1 MLPRPSTSCRR
12 LKHHLTTSFECVW
25 VSEEDLHNAVQRF
38 CGTSNTIRRHGS
50 SVPGPMESRRRLGR
64 RRMTHVT
71 EMTQAPM
78 YDLGALW
85 CSSWGPEKIE
95 SQWKAPT
102 PRITEQPKHP
112 PILPSW
118 LTNWTPLPEQ
128 PTDIFTE
135 TANVEESTGNLY
147 DMLQQERQIK
157 NHFYDFEMA
166 IEAHRREC
174 TEMKRDQKT
183 KKNKSRHRQLAE
195 STKALKLCLSFGEKL
210 QQSLTL
216 GLVTSDLLSK
226 SLRTVTNVFMEIGSG
241 SFSDTTSSTK
251 ESLNMED
258 CFRGFSSG
266 VTEQILAFH
275 KLVWDG
281 IVSCKVLEPADFDSG
296 VVGEYL
302 LLLAALPSTKETQL
316 LISEILP
323 SLSAV
328 QVESNV
334 GNILSLLNKWSLS
347 WLKKSKNPPD
357 ATKFLAK
364 AEASLI
370 ASQRSINHIRMLMWS
385 NRGKE
390 APELIQRILDIFV
403 RSSREFSIASNKL
416 WCAESIFMPHSH
428 SIDAMSTTLAA
439 LPKEVTST
447 LIRSHSEVICS
458 AAFWNQRSVSGP
470 IDYLAQSHRIR
481 FNWLSVLSKL
491 ENIDDSMFTE
501 AFISLQQQDLNRF
514 NLDTKKYTL
523 TWRQISELVLNR
535 WTSQGILTN
544 GNVIIDTFKMKTL
557 HSPFSFGWL
566 LWTLEKYGQL
576 SDGMIQS
583 LLDFLLDV
591 KGFGHIHAVLKQSK
605 MFNIRVNTDVLAG
618 LVNNTTSVDL
628 QAAYNI
634 YMQHC
639 VGGVKPE
646 ACASLFATMV
656 YHGSEGIWTAL
667 DAPIYAAMPKW
678 KRKAPSHKILSQ
690 ARIELVH
697 ELAKAFAHH
706 KVKNPR
712 QALRNVT
719 QCWHYLRAH
728 KVKPTSEISRAV
740 TRVGIIADVRDGK
753 WGRTERVRWVLEVIE
768 KAEGPEVAD
777 AVRRAVAKWREK
789 LRIRLEKKKEGYIV

>member
-1 MLPRPSTSCRR
+1 
-12 LKHHLTTSFECVW
+12 
-25 VSEEDLHNAVQRF
+25 
-38 CGTSNTIRRHGS
+38 
-50 SVPGPMESRRRLGR
+50 
-64 RRMTHVT
+64 MTHVT
-71 EMTQAPM
+71 EMIQGPM

-102 PRITEQPKHP
+102 PRINDRPKQS

-118 LTNWTPLPEQ
+118 LSNPTPMPDQ
-128 PTDIFTE
+128 PTEISTE
-135 TANVEESTGNLY
+135 ITSVQESTENLY
-147 DMLQQERQIK
+147 DMPQQERQIK
-157 NHFYDFEMA
+157 DHFYDFEVS
-166 IEAHRREC
+166 IEALRRKY
-174 TEMKRDQKT
+174 TEKKRGRKAQ
-183 KKNKSRHRQLAE
+183 KNKGRRQGLAG

-210 QQSLTL
+210 QESLTL
-216 GLVTSDLLSK
+216 GLVTSDLLSE
-226 SLRTVTNVFMEIGSG
+226 SLQAVTNVFMEIGSG
-241 SFSDTTSSTK
+241 YFSETKSSAK

-258 CFRGFSSG
+258 CFRGLHPA
-266 VTEQILAFH
+266 VIEQMLAFH
-275 KLVWDG
+275 KLVWAG
-281 IVSCKVLEPADFDSG
+281 IVSCKVFEPADFDSG

-302 LLLAALPSTKETQL
+302 LLLATLPSIKKTQL
-316 LISEILP
+316 LISEVLP
-323 SLSAV
+323 SLSTV

-334 GNILSLLNKWSLS
+334 GNILFLLNKWSLS
-347 WLKKSKNPPD
+347 WLKKPKNPPD

-385 NRGKE
+385 SRGKE
-390 APELIQRILDIFV
+390 APEYIQSILDIFV
-403 RSSREFSIASNKL
+403 RSSRDFSVASNEL
-416 WCAESIFMPHSH
+416 WCAESILMPHNH

-439 LPKEVTST
+439 LSKDVAST
-447 LIRSHSEVICS
+447 LVRSHSEVICS
-458 AAFWNQRSVSGP
+458 AAFWNQRSLTGP
-470 IDYLAQSHRIR
+470 KDYLAQSHRIR

-491 ENIDDSMFTE
+491 ENIDDSMFAET
-501 AFISLQQQDLNRF
+501 FISLQQEDHSQF

-544 GNVIIDTFKMKTL
+544 GNVIINTFQMKSI

-576 SDGMIQS
+576 SDGMIRS

-591 KGFGHIHAVLKQSK
+591 KGFGYIHAVLKQSK
-605 MFNIRVNTDVLAG
+605 MFNIRVNTNVLAG
-618 LVNNTTSVDL
+618 LVNSTASVDL

-639 VGGVKPE
+639 VGRVEPE
-646 ACASLFATMV
+646 ACAYLFAAMV
-656 YHGSEGIWTAL
+656 YHGSEGIWAAL
-667 DAPIYAAMPKW
+667 DVPIYAAMPKW
-678 KRKAPSHKILSQ
+678 KRESPSHKILSQ
-690 ARIELVH
+690 ARVELVH

-728 KVKPTSEISRAV
+728 NVEPTSEISRAV
-740 TRVGIIADVRDGK
+740 TQVGIIADIRDGN

-768 KAEGPEVAD
+768 KAEGREVAD
-777 AVRRAVAKWREK
+777 AVRRAVATWREK
-789 LRIRLEKKKEGYIV
+789 LRIRLKQKK

>member
-1 MLPRPSTSCRR
+1 MLPRPSTSFRR

-25 VSEEDLHNAVQRF
+25 ISEEDPHNAFQRF
-38 CGTSNTIRRHGS
+38 CGASNTIRRHGS

-64 RRMTHVT
+64 RRMAHVT

-102 PRITEQPKHP
+102 PRISEQPKQS

-118 LTNWTPLPEQ
+118 LTNWTPVPEQ
-128 PTDIFTE
+128 LTDISTE
-135 TANVEESTGNLY
+135 VAEVEESTEDLY
-147 DMLQQERQIK
+147 DMLKQERQIK
-157 NHFYDFEMA
+157 DHFYDFEVA

-174 TEMKRDQKT
+174 TEMKRDRKA
-183 KKNKSRHRQLAE
+183 KKNKGRHRRLVE

-226 SLRTVTNVFMEIGSG
+226 SLRAVTNVFMEIGSG
-241 SFSDTTSSTK
+241 SFSDTKNSTK
-251 ESLNMED
+251 EGLNTED
-258 CFRGFSSG
+258 CFRGVSSG
-266 VTEQILAFH
+266 VTEQIIAFH
-275 KLVWDG
+275 KFVWDG

-316 LISEILP
+316 LISEVLP

-334 GNILSLLNKWSLS
+334 VKILPLLNKWSLS

-357 ATKFLAK
+357 ARFLAK

-370 ASQRSINHIRMLMWS
+370 ASQRAINHIRMLMWS

-390 APELIQRILDIFV
+390 TPELIQRILDIFL
-403 RSSREFSIASNKL
+403 RSCRDFSVADNEL

-428 SIDAMSTTLAA
+428 SIDAMSTALAA
-439 LPKEVTST
+439 LSKEVTST
-447 LIRSHSEVICS
+447 LIRSHSELICS
-458 AAFWNQRSVSGP
+458 ATFWDQRCVTGLK
-470 IDYLAQSHRIR
+470 DYLAQSHRIR
-481 FNWLSVLSKL
+481 FNWLTVLSKL
-491 ENIDDSMFTE
+491 GNVDDSMFAE
-501 AFISLQQQDLNRF
+501 VFISLQQKGLNRF
-514 NLDTKKYTL
+514 GLDTKKYTL
-523 TWRQISELVLNR
+523 TWRQVSELVLNR
-535 WTSQGILTN
+535 WSSQGILTN
-544 GNVIIDTFKMKTL
+544 GGVIIDTFQMKTL

-566 LWTLEKYGQL
+566 LWSLEKYGQL

-591 KGFGHIHAVLKQSK
+591 EAFGHIHAVLKQSK

-618 LVNNTTSVDL
+618 LVNSTASVDL

-639 VGGVKPE
+639 VGRVEPE
-646 ACASLFATMV
+646 ACASLFAAMV

-678 KRKAPSHKILSQ
+678 KRKSPSHKILSQ

-706 KVKNPR
+706 KVENPR

-728 KVKPTSEISRAV
+728 KVEPTSEISRAV
-740 TRVGIIADVRDGK
+740 TRVGIITDVRDGK

-789 LRIRLEKKKEGYIV
+789 LRIRLEKKKEGYIA